1 MNGVISARSRPVHV
15 MKYFLIAVVLASIAG
30 LEFFHVLS
38 SRDAPG
44 ATLCTAQD
52 ERADSIRDRLFAHFR
67 NH

>member
-1 MNGVISARSRPVHV
+1 
-15 MKYFLIAVVLASIAG
+15 MKYVLIVLSLASIAG

-44 ATLCTAQD
+44 AMICTAQD
-52 ERADSIRDRLFAHFR
+52 EKADSIRDMLFAHFR

>member
-1 MNGVISARSRPVHV
+1 
-15 MKYFLIAVVLASIAG
+15 MKYFLIVLFLASIAG

-38 SRDAPG
+38 SDDAPG

-52 ERADSIRDRLFAHFR
+52 EKADSIRDMLFAHFR

>member
-1 MNGVISARSRPVHV
+1 
-15 MKYFLIAVVLASIAG
+15 MKYISVVLVLAAIAG

-44 ATLCTAQD
+44 ATVCTAQ
-52 ERADSIRDRLFAHFR
+52 EEKAASIRDMLFAHFR